1 MDKGGRGLDEAEVVI
16 EEKKKREKP
25 MWYQRTVRRF
35 TTYTQD
41 KLRLQILI
49 AQLETEFPS
58 NTAQISL
65 SPGRSIGS
73 TSDQTGGCGDKRLD
87 LEIEV
92 GDLRLKIC
100 QVDMILNSL
109 GSTERELIEL
119 KYLQRFNK
127 DLWIA
132 GEIRMA
138 VRSYYRLKDELIVM
152 AAQMFGYVKRE
163 QISFEELGW

>member
-1 MDKGGRGLDEAEVVI
+1 VKGLDEAEVVT
-16 EEKKKREKP
+16 EERKKREKP

-35 TTYTQD
+35 TAYTQD

-65 SPGRSIGS
+65 SPGRSVGS
-73 TSDQTGGCGDKRLD
+73 TSDQTGGCGGKRLE
-87 LEIEV
+87 LEIEIR
-92 GDLRLKIC
+92 DLRLRIR

-109 GSTERELIEL
+109 GSTEREVIEL

-127 DLWIA
+127 DFWIA
-132 GEIRMA
+132 GEIKMA
-138 VRSYYRLKDELIVM
+138 VRSYYRMKDELIVM